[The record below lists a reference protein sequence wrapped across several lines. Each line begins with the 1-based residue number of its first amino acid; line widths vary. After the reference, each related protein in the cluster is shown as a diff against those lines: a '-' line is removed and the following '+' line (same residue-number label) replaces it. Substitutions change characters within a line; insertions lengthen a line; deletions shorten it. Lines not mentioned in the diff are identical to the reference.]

1 MLRVDGVEGAEATD
15 VGRMLT
21 LVDEVGFGAP
31 AAPVEEDERPVAPCE
46 LGLARIFAGDET
58 SRFLTSATLVC
69 DETPEAEERVMVEVE
84 GEPETVTWLV
94 TMEVIV
100 DLLVVVAGET
110 LLPLAPEGAPT
121 PE

>member
-1 MLRVDGVEGAEATD
+1 MAT
-15 VGRMLT
+15 
-21 LVDEVGFGAP
+21 P
-31 AAPVEEDERPVAPCE
+31 
-46 LGLARIFAGDET
+46 
-58 SRFLTSATLVC
+58 VC
-69 DETPEAEERVMVEVE
+69 DELPEAGESVMVEVE

-94 TMEVIV
+94 TMDVIV

>member
-1 MLRVDGVEGAEATD
+1 
-15 VGRMLT
+15 
-21 LVDEVGFGAP
+21 
-31 AAPVEEDERPVAPCE
+31 
-46 LGLARIFAGDET
+46 
-58 SRFLTSATLVC
+58 
-69 DETPEAEERVMVEVE
+69 MVEVE

-94 TMEVIV
+94 TMDVIV